1 MDQCKY
7 NFLYLAFYREHNQS
21 WKVGFF
27 RCFMNS
33 YEITD
38 HVYDVVVV
46 GAGGAGLRATL
57 GMAEQ
62 GLKTACVTKL
72 FPTRSHTVAAQGGIA
87 ASLSNMGPDH
97 WHWHMYDTVKGS
109 DWLGDSDAMEY
120 LAKEAPKAVYELE
133 HYGVPFSRTEEG
145 KIYQR
150 PFGGHTTEFG
160 EGPPVQRTCAAA
172 DRTGHAILHTLYG
185 QSLKNNAEFFIEYF
199 AIDLIMTEDGVCQGI
214 IAWKLDDGTLHRFN
228 AKMVVLATGGY
239 GRAYFSATSAH
250 SCTGDGNGMV
260 ARQGLPLQDMEFVQ
274 FHPTGIYGAGCLI
287 TEGARGEGG
296 YLTNSDGERF
306 MERYAPTYKDLASR
320 DVVSRC
326 MTMEI
331 RDGRG
336 VGSDKDHIFLHLNH
350 LPPET
355 LAERLPGIS
364 ESARVFAGVDL
375 NKDPIPVLPTVH
387 YNMGGIP
394 TNYWGE
400 VISPDQH
407 DQNKILPGLMAVGE
421 AGCASVHGA
430 NRLGSNSLIDLVVFG
445 RAAAIKAAEVVDRSE
460 SNRPLNKNSV
470 DKAIGRLDNLRFSKG
485 KTPTAELRLK
495 MQKTMQSDAAVFR
508 SDKTLSDGCE
518 KMADIAAGIDYVNVT
533 DKSMIWNTDLMETLE
548 LTNLMPNAL
557 ATIVSAE
564 ARKESRGA
572 HAQEDHP
579 DRDDENWRVHS
590 LAKISENGFV
600 NLSYRDVI
608 TKPLSDIKD
617 GGIDTAKIK
626 PKARVY

>member
-1 MDQCKY
+1 MAAYDI
-7 NFLYLAFYREHNQS
+7 H
-21 WKVGFF
+21 
-27 RCFMNS
+27 
-33 YEITD
+33 THD
-38 HVYDVVVV
+38 YDVVVV

-62 GLKTACVTKL
+62 GLRTACVTKV

-87 ASLSNMGPDH
+87 ASLSNMGPDN
-97 WHWHMYDTVKGS
+97 WQWHMYDTVKGS
-109 DWLGDSDAMEY
+109 DWLGDTDAMEY
-120 LAKEAPKAVYELE
+120 LAREAPKAVYELE

-199 AIDLIMTEDGVCQGI
+199 AIDLIVTDGACTGVVC
-214 IAWKLDDGTLHRFN
+214 WKLDDGSIHVFN

-250 SCTGDGNGMV
+250 TCTGDGGGMV
-260 ARQGLPLQDMEFVQ
+260 ARAGLPLQDMEFVQ
-274 FHPTGIYGAGCLI
+274 FHPTGIYGSGCLI

-296 YLTNSDGERF
+296 YLTNSEGERF

-326 MTMEI
+326 ITIEI
-331 RDGRG
+331 REGRG
-336 VGSDKDHIFLHLNH
+336 VGPDKDHMYLNLMH
-350 LPPET
+350 LPPEA

-364 ESARVFAGVDL
+364 ESAKIFAGVDVT
-375 NKDPIPVLPTVH
+375 KQPIPILPTVH

-400 VISPDQH
+400 VLAPTPENPDA
-407 DQNKILPGLMAVGE
+407 IFPGLMAVGE

-445 RAAAIKAAEVVDRSE
+445 RAAAIRASEVIDRAGHIPAT
-460 SNRPLNKNSV
+460 NQAQV
-470 DKAIGRLDNLRFSKG
+470 DKALARFDGLRHAKG
-485 KTPTAELRLK
+485 TVPTAELRLE
-495 MQKTMQSDAAVFR
+495 MQRTMQADAAVFR
-508 SDKTLSDGCE
+508 TDKTLAEGAE
-518 KMADIAAGIDYVNVT
+518 KMTRIAAKMDDIRVT
-533 DKSMIWNTDLMETLE
+533 DRGLIWNTDLMETLE

-557 ATIVSAE
+557 ATIVAAE

-572 HAQEDHP
+572 HAHEDWP
-579 DRDDENWRVHS
+579 ERDDANWRKHS
-590 LAKISENGFV
+590 LAWVDGNAVK
-600 NLSYRDVI
+600 LDYRPVHLD
-608 TKPLSDIKD
+608 PLTTEAD
-617 GGIDTAKIK
+617 GGIDLKKIA
-626 PKARVY
+626 PKKRVY

>member
-1 MDQCKY
+1 MAAYD
-7 NFLYLAFYREHNQS
+7 
-21 WKVGFF
+21 
-27 RCFMNS
+27 
-33 YEITD
+33 YET
-38 HVYDVVVV
+38 HTYDVVVV
-46 GAGGAGLRATL
+46 GAGGSGLRATL

-62 GLKTACVTKL
+62 GLRTACITKV

-87 ASLSNMGPDH
+87 ASLGNMGPDS
-97 WHWHMYDTVKGS
+97 WQWHMYDTVKGS
-109 DWLGDSDAMEY
+109 DWLGDVDAMEY
-120 LAKEAPKAVYELE
+120 LAREAPKAVYELE
-133 HYGVPFSRTEEG
+133 HYGVPFSRTEDG

-185 QSLKNNAEFFIEYF
+185 QSLKNNAEFYIEYF
-199 AIDLIMTEDGVCQGI
+199 AIDLIMSEDGACQGVV
-214 IAWKLDDGTLHRFN
+214 AWKLDDGTIHVFN
-228 AKMVVLATGGY
+228 AKMTVLATGGY

-250 SCTGDGNGMV
+250 TCTGDGNGMV
-260 ARQGLPLQDMEFVQ
+260 ARAGLPLQDMEFVQ

-296 YLTNSDGERF
+296 YLTNSEGERF
-306 MERYAPTYKDLASR
+306 MERYAPNYQDLASR

-331 RDGRG
+331 REGRG
-336 VGSDKDHIFLHLNH
+336 IGTDKDHIHLHLNH

-355 LAERLPGIS
+355 LHERLPGIS
-364 ESARVFAGVDL
+364 ESARIFAGVDVT
-375 NKDPIPVLPTVH
+375 KEPIPVLPTVH

-400 VISPDQH
+400 VLNPTPESPDA
-407 DQNKILPGLMAVGE
+407 IAPGLMAVGE

-445 RAAAIKAAEVVDRSE
+445 RAAAIKAGQIVDPNA
-460 SNRPLNKNSV
+460 SNPTLNTASI
-470 DKAIGRLDNLRFSKG
+470 DKALGRFDGLRHAKG
-485 KTPTAELRLK
+485 NISTAELRLE

-508 SDKTLSDGCE
+508 TDKTLAEGVE
-518 KMADIAAGIDYVNVT
+518 KMYAVASKMDDISVT
-533 DKSMIWNTDLMETLE
+533 DRSLVWNSDLMETLE

-572 HAQEDHP
+572 HAHEDYP
-579 DRDDENWRVHS
+579 NRDDETWRKHTLAWVNGKVELDYRPVH
-590 LAKISENGFV
+590 L
-600 NLSYRDVI
+600 D
-608 TKPLSDIKD
+608 PLLGHNE
-617 GGIDTAKIK
+617 GGIDLKRIA